1 MLLEAEKR
9 SSGNRHDILPG
20 VNAYG
25 EDVPFTNRE
34 PCSDLRNV
42 RIVLCRVHDSPRL
55 CSGAPLAPFTAM
67 ILPLTGGR
75 PRSAR
80 TPIICLTHPRKGP
93 CTMTLFGLEMASP
106 IVIRTISI
114 IVILVITLIAMRFS
128 GAGIRRWMGVRGA
141 LPATSIFVNITRAS
155 ILILGAV
162 FVLDVLDVSITPVIT
177 ALGVGGLAVAL
188 ALQDTLGNLFAGLQ
202 IVASKQIRPGDYLL
216 LDTGQEGTVTDTA
229 WRTTTLR
236 TQSDNLVIVPN
247 SVLAQ
252 AIVTNYRLPA
262 EAVATTVEFG
272 VGYDADL
279 QHVERVVAE
288 VAAEVMD
295 AAGHDVGE
303 RDPIVRFRSFGESQ
317 ILCAAI
323 LYVPGY
329 GDQFPLRS
337 AFIKQLHERF
347 AEEGISFPF
356 PARTVHLVQER
367 D

>member
-1 MLLEAEKR
+1 VTIVGM
-9 SSGNRHDILPG
+9 HI
-20 VNAYG
+20 
-25 EDVPFTNRE
+25 
-34 PCSDLRNV
+34 SDLYLARGLTVVVIVVLTALAV
-42 RIVLCRVHDSPRL
+42 RI
-55 CSGAPLAPFTAM
+55 A
-67 ILPLTGGR
+67 GG
-75 PRSAR
+75 
-80 TPIICLTHPRKGP
+80 
-93 CTMTLFGLEMASP
+93 
-106 IVIRTISI
+106 
-114 IVILVITLIAMRFS
+114 LV
-128 GAGIRRWMGVRGA
+128 RRWMARSGA
-141 LPATSIFVNITRAS
+141 VPTTSIFVNITRAAV
-155 ILILGAV
+155 ILLGGV
-162 FVLDVLDVSITPVIT
+162 FVLEALGVSITPVLT

-216 LDTGQEGTVTDTA
+216 LDTGQEGTVVDTA

-279 QHVERVVAE
+279 ARVEAIVTQVAQQ
-288 VAAEVMD
+288 AMD

-303 RDPIVRFRSFGESQ
+303 REPLVRFKSFADSHV
-317 ILCAAI
+317 LCAAV

-337 AFIKQLHERF
+337 DFIKRLRARF
-347 AEEGISFPF
+347 ADEGIAFPY
-356 PARTVHLVQER
+356 PAVTVHGARGSSLP
-367 D
+367 

>member
-1 MLLEAEKR
+1 
-9 SSGNRHDILPG
+9 
-20 VNAYG
+20 
-25 EDVPFTNRE
+25 
-34 PCSDLRNV
+34 
-42 RIVLCRVHDSPRL
+42 
-55 CSGAPLAPFTAM
+55 
-67 ILPLTGGR
+67 
-75 PRSAR
+75 
-80 TPIICLTHPRKGP
+80 
-93 CTMTLFGLEMASP
+93 MTLLGLEISQVVLTRWLTIAA
-106 IVIRTISI
+106 IVVLTLLAAR
-114 IVILVITLIAMRFS
+114 VVGKLV
-128 GAGIRRWMGVRGA
+128 RRWMGATAAV
-141 LPATSIFVNITRAS
+141 PTTSIFVNIARAAVWV
-155 ILILGAV
+155 LGTG
-162 FVLDVLDVSITPVIT
+162 FVLNVLGISITPVIT

-202 IVASKQIRPGDYLL
+202 LVASKQIRPGDYLL

-272 VGYDADL
+272 VGYNTDL
-279 QHVERVVAE
+279 DHVQRVVTE
-288 VAAEVMD
+288 VAAQVMD
-295 AAGHDVGE
+295 EAGHDVGE
-303 RDPIVRFRSFGESQ
+303 RDPIVRFRAFQESQ

-337 AFIKQLHERF
+337 AFIKTLHARF

-356 PARTVHLVQER
+356 PQRTVHMPQE
-367 D
+367 